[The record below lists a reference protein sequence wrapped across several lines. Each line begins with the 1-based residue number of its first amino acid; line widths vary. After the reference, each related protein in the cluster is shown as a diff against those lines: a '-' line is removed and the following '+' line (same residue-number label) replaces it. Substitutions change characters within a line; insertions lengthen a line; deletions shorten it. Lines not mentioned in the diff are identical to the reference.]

1 MCKQFMS
8 CGCRQI
14 LEDLFNTAPAS
25 LSDANLACS
34 GKRKDF
40 GINVKFAFAYKKLC
54 FPCSLLSYSDLG
66 GVHVRKQWKMCTKI
80 CRENDRQQVSKAP
93 SRLKLNLT
101 SVCKTL

>member
-66 GVHVRKQWKMCTKI
+66 GVHVRTGTQNNGKC
-80 CRENDRQQVSKAP
+80 AP
-93 SRLKLNLT
+93 KSAERTTVNRSVRLLQG
-101 SVCKTL
+101 